1 MNNLSTNNQYYKKTV
16 VITGASSGVGLAT
29 AEAFAKSG
37 YNLVIAS
44 RGEQAL
50 EAAADR
56 CRKLGADVLAVPT
69 DMSIAENVQI
79 LVNKTI
85 VKFGT
90 IDVWVNNAGVMA
102 SGKFEEIPMDICE
115 QVIKT
120 NLMGYMHGAYYC
132 MPIFKNQ
139 KFGILINNVSIAGFM
154 PAPYSAIYTA
164 TKHGIRGMM
173 NGIQGEISNYKD
185 IHICNIYPQ
194 IQKSTGNLH
203 SAKFSGLDFKVPP
216 FAADPKDTASII
228 LKLAKSPKKDKFP
241 DATSFILNSAYSLF
255 PKFVTNATST
265 GMRLMMNLK
274 NGEPT
279 AGNILSPSKDPHR
292 IYGETSLPVPSKT
305 TKNVISVAL
314 VLGVGLLVLKSL
326 GTSKSK
332 I

>member
-1 MNNLSTNNQYYKKTV
+1 MNNQITNNQYHKKTV

-37 YNLVIAS
+37 YNLVIAA
-44 RGEQAL
+44 RGELAL
-50 EAAADR
+50 DSAADR
-56 CRKLGADVLAVPT
+56 CRKLGADVLAIPT
-69 DMSIAENVQI
+69 DISIADDVQV
-79 LVNKTI
+79 LVNKAI
-85 VKFGT
+85 VKFGK

-120 NLMGYMHGAYYC
+120 NLMGYMHGAYYIL
-132 MPIFKNQ
+132 PIFKNQ
-139 KFGILINNVSIAGFM
+139 EFGILINNVSIAGFM

-173 NGIQGEISNYKD
+173 NGIQGEISNFKD

-194 IQKSTGNLH
+194 VQRSTGNSH
-203 SAKFSGLDFKVPP
+203 SAKYSGLDFKVPP
-216 FAADPKDTASII
+216 FAADPKDTAALI

-241 DATSFILNSAYSLF
+241 DATSFLLNSTYTVF
-255 PKFVTNATST
+255 PKLITNATST
-265 GMRLMMNLK
+265 AMRVMMKIK

-279 AGNILSPSKDPHR
+279 EGNILKPSKEPHQ

-305 TKNVISVAL
+305 TKNIISATL
-314 VLGVGLLVLKSL
+314 VVGLGLLVLNAFGK
-326 GTSKSK
+326 SKSSV
-332 I
+332 